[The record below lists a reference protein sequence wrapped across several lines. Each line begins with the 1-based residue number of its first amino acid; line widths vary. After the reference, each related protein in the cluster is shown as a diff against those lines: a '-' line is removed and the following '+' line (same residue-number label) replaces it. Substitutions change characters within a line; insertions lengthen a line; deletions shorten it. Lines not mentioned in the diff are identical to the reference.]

1 MLVGLKKAVELS
13 GLHPNTLRTY
23 ADKGII
29 KATRL
34 SPRGRRLYD
43 SESFNLHK
51 RDEKA
56 DESKLVCYC
65 RVSSSKQKDD
75 LVRQVAYMRQQFSD
89 AEIIQDVGSGL
100 NYKRKGLQDILRR
113 LMQGHKFTLI
123 VAHRDRLCRF
133 GFELLEYLLQCNGSE
148 IMVLDKT
155 SHSPQQELTE
165 DLLAILH
172 VFSCRMHGLRRYT
185 DKIKTDKNLS
195 VTTAETTL

>member
-23 ADKGII
+23 EDKGII

-43 SESFNLHK
+43 SESFNLYK
-51 RDEKA
+51 KGEKT

-75 LVRQVAYMRQQFSD
+75 LVRQVAYMRQQFPN

-133 GFELLEYLLQCNGSE
+133 GFELLEYLFQYNGSE
-148 IMVLDKT
+148 IMVFDKT
-155 SHSPQQELTE
+155 SHSPQQELTK
-165 DLLAILH
+165 ILH
-172 VFSCRMHGLRRYT
+172 TDIFSCSYRRYNIKHYCY
-185 DKIKTDKNLS
+185 KIKTDKDLS
-195 VTTAETTL
+195 DTAAKATL

>member
-29 KATRL
+29 KATRM

-43 SESFNLHK
+43 SESFNLTRK
-51 RDEKA
+51 EDKNDEK
-56 DESKLVCYC
+56 SLVCYC
-65 RVSSSKQKDD
+65 RVSSAKQKDD
-75 LVRQVAYMRQQFSD
+75 LVRQVAFMRQQFPD

-113 LMQGHKFTLI
+113 LVQGYKFTLV

-133 GFELLEYLLQCNGSE
+133 GFELLEYLFQQNGGE
-148 IMVLDKT
+148 ILVFDKA

-172 VFSCRMHGLRRYT
+172 VFSCRMHGLRRYSN
-185 DKIKTDKNLS
+185 KIKTDKNLS
-195 VTTAETTL
+195 DTATEATL

>member
-1 MLVGLKKAVELS
+1 MLVGLKMAVELS

-23 ADKGII
+23 ADKGFI

-34 SPRGRRLYD
+34 SHRGRRLYD
-43 SESFNLHK
+43 SESFNLYK
-51 RDEKA
+51 KGEKT
-56 DESKLVCYC
+56 DESKIICYC

-75 LVRQVAYMRQQFSD
+75 LVRQVTYMRQQFPY

-133 GFELLEYLLQCNGSE
+133 GFELFEHLFHCNGGE

-155 SHSPQQELTE
+155 SYSPQQELTE
-165 DLLAILH
+165 DLLAILQ

-185 DKIKTDKNLS
+185 DKIKTDKDLS
-195 VTTAETTL
+195 DTAAKATL